1 MASHRCWALSESEF
15 RLTSRTIR
23 DSTAK
28 VSADTVV
35 VKVASIILKIGVD
48 LTHNFWNKSPQFG
61 GQKNLFLFLKDP
73 QCCCPARASAT
84 LKQYFSKVAVGG
96 EKYVYKSCVKIPES
110 VKIRW
115 KLYDGNSEKVCYGFC
130 WHSLLGDLFWA
141 NGLGLSAFRFRVT
154 RNYSNNTEMIWLFR
168 KVLGSNLREN
178 DSTLKK

>member
-61 GQKNLFLFLKDP
+61 GQKNFRGFFIF
-73 QCCCPARASAT
+73 CT
-84 LKQYFSKVAVGG
+84 YFSKVAVGG
-96 EKYVYKSCVKIPES
+96 EKYAYKSYVKIPES

-115 KLYDGNSEKVCYGFC
+115 KLYDDNAAKVCYGFC